1 MSYVLCLKSYV
12 LFHSQKKKKIST
24 ENFAPGNDGGG
35 GGGERA
41 GAPLSL
47 PPFLYGHELCY
58 VFLEKTQTKNIIAII
73 SYLL

>member
-1 MSYVLCLKSYV
+1 MTV
-12 LFHSQKKKKIST
+12 
-24 ENFAPGNDGGG
+24 GGG
-35 GGGERA
+35 GVGERA

>member
-1 MSYVLCLKSYV
+1 MSYVLSLTSYFTV
-12 LFHSQKKKKIST
+12 KRKRKFQQKILLLEMT
-24 ENFAPGNDGGG
+24 VGGG
-35 GGGERA
+35 GVGERA

>member
-1 MSYVLCLKSYV
+1 MTV
-12 LFHSQKKKKIST
+12 
-24 ENFAPGNDGGG
+24 GGG
-35 GGGERA
+35 GRERA

>member
-35 GGGERA
+35 VGERA